1 MKNFIYG
8 TGFGIVLCIGLF
20 VAYSFLRPVPA
31 ATAEMDLNMK
41 DMGYSYVDF
50 KYNDLVLYDIGIK
63 FNNEL
68 YVRPD
73 KLMTFIGKDVQYD
86 NGGEQIVITERP
98 ENSIK
103 EASAVALGQTSK
115 QNIGEVLNK
124 KFTSQHWEADP
135 EEEGKLLFRGS
146 DEKKDQYEIVFLI
159 NKSEEMT
166 IQNIFVN
173 GVELSEEEKTKKIK
187 NIFEGK

>member
-1 MKNFIYG
+1 MRQFIYG
-8 TGFGIVLCIGLF
+8 TGFGMLLCICLI
-20 VAYSFLRPVPA
+20 VAYSFLKPTPG
-31 ATAEMDLNMK
+31 ATAEIDLNMK
-41 DMGYSYVDF
+41 DLGYSYVDF
-50 KYNDLVLYDIGIK
+50 KYKDLVLYDIGIK
-63 FNNEL
+63 VNNEL

-73 KLMTFIGKDVQYD
+73 KLMTFLGKDVQYA
-86 NGGEQIVITERP
+86 NEGEQIIITERP

-103 EASAVALGQTSK
+103 EASSVALGQTNK

-124 KFTSQHWEADP
+124 KFSSQHWEADP
-135 EEEGKLLFRGS
+135 EEEGKLVFRGS

-159 NKSEEMT
+159 NRSEEMT